1 MTLFWCI
8 LFFCSLL
15 AMVMFRQASADV
27 PAWPAEN
34 LGLLPPL
41 ADSHNG
47 QEPIMVVSLG
57 GVLHAVNPAT
67 RKTLWSFASGSEMS
81 TTSMAGREKET
92 REINSSLEDGLDVET
107 EDWSIFTG
115 PDGKLYVQ
123 DENGISPM
131 QINIK
136 DLVASSPHHTDDG
149 AVVLSSVT
157 NTAFLLNKDTGA
169 LIRQFDNSGKVL
181 EKAASFANGQA
192 KAEDA
197 ELLLQQ
203 NSFTDSEK
211 KVNTMLCLRTDYSVT
226 VQELA
231 TGKIRWNVSLG
242 EVKTLSLVQADRKS
256 VV

>member
-1 MTLFWCI
+1 MLLFRAVCLRNVFW
-8 LFFCSLL
+8 LL
-15 AMVMFRQASADV
+15 Q
-27 PAWPAEN
+27 
-34 LGLLPPL
+34 
-41 ADSHNG
+41 
-47 QEPIMVVSLG
+47 
-57 GVLHAVNPAT
+57 
-67 RKTLWSFASGSEMS
+67 
-81 TTSMAGREKET
+81 
-92 REINSSLEDGLDVET
+92 
-107 EDWSIFTG
+107 
-115 PDGKLYVQ
+115 
-123 DENGISPM
+123 PM

-242 EVKTLSLVQADRKS
+242 EVKTLSLVQASGQSSMLRHVDANENSNFVKPVLGAS
-256 VV
+256 VASSRPSYQVAPIAIFSSSGELSYWTFLSLCNTRVVYIFANLSMPLLQGSIRLRFCHR